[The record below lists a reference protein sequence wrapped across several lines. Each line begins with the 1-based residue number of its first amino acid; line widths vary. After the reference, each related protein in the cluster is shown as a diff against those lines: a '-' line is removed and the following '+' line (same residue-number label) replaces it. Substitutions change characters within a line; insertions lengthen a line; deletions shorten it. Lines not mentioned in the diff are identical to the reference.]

1 MKEKAKQIDG
11 LGAPQKKRSMLAITF
26 ERLKKDKLAVVGMIV
41 FSLIVIAAVLAPVI
55 APYNYN
61 DQDLFNTLS
70 APSIKNIFGTDSL
83 GRDIFSRVLYGAKYS
98 LTIGIVSVGVAM
110 VFGCVVG
117 SICGYYGGVVDMV
130 IMRFMD
136 LMQSVPDML
145 LAIAISAML
154 GPGFSNC
161 ILALSISRIP
171 VFIRLMRASLLSLR
185 EMEYIDAEKSINAS
199 VPRIMFKHLLPN
211 GIAPMI
217 VQATMAIA
225 GSILVAASLSF
236 IGLGVQP
243 PLPEWGAMLSEGR
256 DYIRTCP
263 HIVIFPGIMIMITVL
278 SINLFG
284 DGLRDALDPRLK
296 D

>member
-1 MKEKAKQIDG
+1 MT
-11 LGAPQKKRSMLAITF
+11 LA
-26 ERLKKDKLAVVGMIV
+26 RLKEDKLAVIGMVIFLIIV
-41 FSLIVIAAVLAPVI
+41 LAAIFAPVI
-55 APYNYN
+55 APYSYK
-61 DQDLFNTLS
+61 DQDLQNMRAL
-70 APSIKNIFGTDSL
+70 PSLEHIFGTDSL

-98 LTIGIVSVGVAM
+98 LSIGVISVTVAM
-110 VFGCVVG
+110 LFGCVVG

-130 IMRFMD
+130 IMRLMD
-136 LMQSVPDML
+136 LMQSIPDML

-154 GPGFSNC
+154 GPGFTNC
-161 ILALSISRIP
+161 ILAVSISRIP
-171 VFIRLMRASLLSLR
+171 VFIRLMRASLLNLR
-185 EMEYIDAEKSINAS
+185 DMEYIDAEISINAS
-199 VPRIMFKHLLPN
+199 APRIMFRHLLPN
-211 GIAPMI
+211 GISPMI

-256 DYIRTCP
+256 EYIRSSP
-263 HIVIFPGIMIMITVL
+263 HIAIFPGLMIMITVL

>member
-1 MKEKAKQIDG
+1 MT
-11 LGAPQKKRSMLAITF
+11 LA
-26 ERLKKDKLAVVGMIV
+26 RLKEDKLAVIGMVIFLIIV
-41 FSLIVIAAVLAPVI
+41 LAAIFAPVI
-55 APYNYN
+55 APYSYK
-61 DQDLFNTLS
+61 DQDLQNMRAL
-70 APSIKNIFGTDSL
+70 PSLEHIFGTDSL

-98 LTIGIVSVGVAM
+98 LSIGVISVTVAM
-110 VFGCVVG
+110 LFGCVVG

-130 IMRFMD
+130 IMRLMD
-136 LMQSVPDML
+136 LMQSIPDML

-154 GPGFSNC
+154 GPGFTNC

-171 VFIRLMRASLLSLR
+171 VFIRLMRASLLNLR
-185 EMEYIDAEKSINAS
+185 DMEYIDAEISINAS
-199 VPRIMFKHLLPN
+199 APRIMFRHLLPN
-211 GIAPMI
+211 GISPMI

-256 DYIRTCP
+256 EYIRSSP
-263 HIVIFPGIMIMITVL
+263 HIVIFPGLMIMITVL

>member
-1 MKEKAKQIDG
+1 MKKDSSTYGEK
-11 LGAPQKKRSMLAITF
+11 KKNLLFLTLA
-26 ERLKKDKLAVVGMIV
+26 RLKQDKLAVVGMII
-41 FSLIVIAAVLAPVI
+41 FLIIVLAAILAPVI
-55 APYNYN
+55 APYSYKE
-61 DQDLFNTLS
+61 QDLQNMRAL
-70 APSIKNIFGTDSL
+70 PSLEHIFGTDSL

-98 LTIGIVSVGVAM
+98 LSIGVISVSVAM
-110 VFGCVVG
+110 LFGCVVG

-130 IMRFMD
+130 IMRLMD
-136 LMQSVPDML
+136 LMQSIPDML

-154 GPGFSNC
+154 GPGFTNC

-171 VFIRLMRASLLSLR
+171 VFIRLMRASLLNLR
-185 EMEYIDAEKSINAS
+185 EMEYIDAEIAINAS
-199 VPRIMFKHLLPN
+199 APRIMFRHLLPN
-211 GIAPMI
+211 GISPMI

-256 DYIRTCP
+256 EYIRSSP
-263 HIVIFPGIMIMITVL
+263 HIVIFPGLMIMITVL

>member
-1 MKEKAKQIDG
+1 MKTDTSTFG
-11 LGAPQKKRSMLAITF
+11 KKKKNLLFLTLA
-26 ERLKKDKLAVVGMIV
+26 RLKQDKLAVIGMVIFLIIV
-41 FSLIVIAAVLAPVI
+41 LAAIFAPVI
-55 APYNYN
+55 APYSYK
-61 DQDLFNTLS
+61 DQDLQNMRAL
-70 APSIKNIFGTDSL
+70 PSMEHIFGTDSL

-98 LTIGIVSVGVAM
+98 LSIGIISVTVAM
-110 VFGCVVG
+110 LFGCVVG
-117 SICGYYGGVVDMV
+117 SICGYYGGVIDMV
-130 IMRFMD
+130 IMRLMD
-136 LMQSVPDML
+136 LMQSIPDML

-154 GPGFSNC
+154 GPGFTNC

-171 VFIRLMRASLLSLR
+171 VFIRLMRASLLNLR
-185 EMEYIDAEKSINAS
+185 EMEYIDAEISINAS
-199 VPRIMFKHLLPN
+199 APRIMFRHLLPN
-211 GIAPMI
+211 GISPMI

-256 DYIRTCP
+256 EYIRSSP
-263 HIVIFPGIMIMITVL
+263 HIVIFPGLMIMITVL

>member
-1 MKEKAKQIDG
+1 MKTDTSTFG
-11 LGAPQKKRSMLAITF
+11 KKKKNLLFLTLA
-26 ERLKKDKLAVVGMIV
+26 RLKQDKLAVIGMVIFLIIV
-41 FSLIVIAAVLAPVI
+41 LAAIFAPVI
-55 APYNYN
+55 APYSYK
-61 DQDLFNTLS
+61 DQDLQNMRAL
-70 APSIKNIFGTDSL
+70 PSMEHIFGTDSL

-98 LTIGIVSVGVAM
+98 LSIGIISVTVAM
-110 VFGCVVG
+110 LFGCVVG
-117 SICGYYGGVVDMV
+117 SICGYYGGVIDMV
-130 IMRFMD
+130 IMRLMD
-136 LMQSVPDML
+136 LMQSIPDML

-154 GPGFSNC
+154 GPGFTNC

-171 VFIRLMRASLLSLR
+171 VFIRLMRASLLNLR
-185 EMEYIDAEKSINAS
+185 EMEYIDAEISINAS
-199 VPRIMFKHLLPN
+199 APRIMFRHLLPN
-211 GIAPMI
+211 GISPMI

-243 PLPEWGAMLSEGR
+243 PLPEWGAMLSGGR
-256 DYIRTCP
+256 ENIRSSP
-263 HIVIFPGIMIMITVL
+263 HIVIFPGLMIMITVL

>member
-1 MKEKAKQIDG
+1 MKTDTSTFG
-11 LGAPQKKRSMLAITF
+11 KKKKNLLFLTLA
-26 ERLKKDKLAVVGMIV
+26 RLKQDKLAVIGMVIFLIIV
-41 FSLIVIAAVLAPVI
+41 LAAIFAPVI
-55 APYNYN
+55 APYSYK
-61 DQDLFNTLS
+61 DQDLQNMRAL
-70 APSIKNIFGTDSL
+70 PSMEHIFGTDSL

-98 LTIGIVSVGVAM
+98 LSIGIISVTVAM
-110 VFGCVVG
+110 LFGCVVG
-117 SICGYYGGVVDMV
+117 SICGYYGGVIDMV
-130 IMRFMD
+130 IMRLMD
-136 LMQSVPDML
+136 LMQSIPDML

-154 GPGFSNC
+154 GPGFTNC

-171 VFIRLMRASLLSLR
+171 VFIRLMRASLLNLR
-185 EMEYIDAEKSINAS
+185 EMEYIDAEISINAS
-199 VPRIMFKHLLPN
+199 APRIMFRHLLPN
-211 GIAPMI
+211 GISPMV

-256 DYIRTCP
+256 EYIRSSP
-263 HIVIFPGIMIMITVL
+263 HIVIFPGLMIMITVL

>member
-1 MKEKAKQIDG
+1 MERKKEAFEG
-11 LGAPQKKRSMLAITF
+11 RKKSLLLMTF
-26 ERLKKDKLAVVGMIV
+26 SRLKEDKLAVLGMII
-41 FSLIVIAAVLAPVI
+41 FLIMILAALLAPLI
-55 APYNYN
+55 APYSYKE
-61 DQDLFNTLS
+61 QDLQNVLASPS
-70 APSIKNIFGTDSL
+70 AQHFFGTDSL
-83 GRDIFSRVLYGAKYS
+83 GRDIFSRALYGAKYS
-98 LTIGIVSVGVAM
+98 LAIGVISVGVAM
-110 VFGCVVG
+110 LFGCVIG
-117 SICGYYGGVVDMV
+117 SICGYYGGWADMV
-130 IMRFMD
+130 IMRIMD
-136 LMQSVPDML
+136 LMQSIPDML

-171 VFIRLMRASLLSLR
+171 VFIRLMRASLLNLR
-185 EMEYIDAEKSINAS
+185 EMEYIDAEIAINAS
-199 VPRIMFKHLLPN
+199 APRIMFRHLLPN

-217 VQATMAIA
+217 VQSTMAIA

-256 DYIRTCP
+256 EYIRSSP
-263 HIVIFPGIMIMITVL
+263 HVVIFPGLMIMITVL
-278 SINLFG
+278 AINLFG

>member
-1 MKEKAKQIDG
+1 MKTDTSTFG
-11 LGAPQKKRSMLAITF
+11 KKKKNLLFLTLA
-26 ERLKKDKLAVVGMIV
+26 RLKQDKLAVIGMVIFLIIV
-41 FSLIVIAAVLAPVI
+41 LAAIFAPVI
-55 APYNYN
+55 APYSYK
-61 DQDLFNTLS
+61 DQDLQNMRAL
-70 APSIKNIFGTDSL
+70 PSMEHIFGTDSL

-98 LTIGIVSVGVAM
+98 LSIGIISVTVAM
-110 VFGCVVG
+110 LFGCVVG
-117 SICGYYGGVVDMV
+117 SICGYYGGVIDMV
-130 IMRFMD
+130 IMRLMD
-136 LMQSVPDML
+136 LMQSIPDML

-154 GPGFSNC
+154 GPGFTNC

-171 VFIRLMRASLLSLR
+171 VFIRLMRASLLNLR
-185 EMEYIDAEKSINAS
+185 EMEYIDAEISTNAS
-199 VPRIMFKHLLPN
+199 APRIMFRHLLPN
-211 GIAPMI
+211 GISPMI

-256 DYIRTCP
+256 EYIRSSP
-263 HIVIFPGIMIMITVL
+263 HIVIFPGLMIMITVL

>member
-1 MKEKAKQIDG
+1 MKTDTSTFG
-11 LGAPQKKRSMLAITF
+11 KKKKNLLFLTLA
-26 ERLKKDKLAVVGMIV
+26 RLKQDKLAVIGMVIFLIIV
-41 FSLIVIAAVLAPVI
+41 LAAIFAPVI
-55 APYNYN
+55 APYSYK
-61 DQDLFNTLS
+61 DQDLQNMRAL
-70 APSIKNIFGTDSL
+70 PSMEHIFGTDSL

-98 LTIGIVSVGVAM
+98 LSIGIISVTVAM
-110 VFGCVVG
+110 LFGCVVG
-117 SICGYYGGVVDMV
+117 SICGYYGGVIDMV
-130 IMRFMD
+130 IMRLMD
-136 LMQSVPDML
+136 LMQSIPDML

-154 GPGFSNC
+154 GPGFTNC

-171 VFIRLMRASLLSLR
+171 VFIGLMRASLLNLR
-185 EMEYIDAEKSINAS
+185 EMEYIDAEISINAS
-199 VPRIMFKHLLPN
+199 APRIMFRHLLPN
-211 GIAPMI
+211 GISPMI

-256 DYIRTCP
+256 EYIRSSP
-263 HIVIFPGIMIMITVL
+263 HIVIFPGLMIMITVL

>member
-1 MKEKAKQIDG
+1 MT
-11 LGAPQKKRSMLAITF
+11 LA
-26 ERLKKDKLAVVGMIV
+26 RLKEDKLAVIGMVIFLIIV
-41 FSLIVIAAVLAPVI
+41 LAAIFAPVI
-55 APYNYN
+55 APYSYK
-61 DQDLFNTLS
+61 DQDLQNMRAL
-70 APSIKNIFGTDSL
+70 PSLEHIFGTDSL

-98 LTIGIVSVGVAM
+98 LSIGVISVTVAM
-110 VFGCVVG
+110 LFGCVVG

-130 IMRFMD
+130 IMRLMD
-136 LMQSVPDML
+136 LMQSIPDML

-154 GPGFSNC
+154 GPGFTNC

-171 VFIRLMRASLLSLR
+171 VFIRLMRASLLNLR
-185 EMEYIDAEKSINAS
+185 DMEYIDAEISINAS
-199 VPRIMFKHLLPN
+199 APRIMFRHLLPN
-211 GIAPMI
+211 GISPMI

-256 DYIRTCP
+256 EYIRSSP
-263 HIVIFPGIMIMITVL
+263 HIAIFPGLMIMITVL

>member
-1 MKEKAKQIDG
+1 MKTDTSTFG
-11 LGAPQKKRSMLAITF
+11 KKKKNLLFLTLA
-26 ERLKKDKLAVVGMIV
+26 RLKQDKLAVIGMVIFLIIV
-41 FSLIVIAAVLAPVI
+41 LAAIFAPVI
-55 APYNYN
+55 APYSYK
-61 DQDLFNTLS
+61 DQDLQNMRAL
-70 APSIKNIFGTDSL
+70 PSMEHIFGTDSL

-98 LTIGIVSVGVAM
+98 LSIGIISVTVAM
-110 VFGCVVG
+110 LFGCVVG
-117 SICGYYGGVVDMV
+117 SICGYYGGVIDMV
-130 IMRFMD
+130 NMR
-136 LMQSVPDML
+136 LMVLVQSIPDML

-154 GPGFSNC
+154 GPGFTNC

-171 VFIRLMRASLLSLR
+171 VFIRLMRASLLNLR
-185 EMEYIDAEKSINAS
+185 EMEYIDAEISINAS
-199 VPRIMFKHLLPN
+199 APRIMFRHLLPN
-211 GIAPMI
+211 GISPMI

-256 DYIRTCP
+256 EYIRSSP
-263 HIVIFPGIMIMITVL
+263 HIVIFPGLMIMITVL

>member
-1 MKEKAKQIDG
+1 MKTDTSTFG
-11 LGAPQKKRSMLAITF
+11 KKKKNLLFLTLA
-26 ERLKKDKLAVVGMIV
+26 RLKQDKLAVIGMVIFLIIV
-41 FSLIVIAAVLAPVI
+41 LATIFAPVI
-55 APYNYN
+55 APYSYK
-61 DQDLFNTLS
+61 DQDLQNMRAL
-70 APSIKNIFGTDSL
+70 PSMEHIFGTDSL

-98 LTIGIVSVGVAM
+98 LSIGIISVTVAM
-110 VFGCVVG
+110 LFGCVVG
-117 SICGYYGGVVDMV
+117 SICGYYGGVIDMV
-130 IMRFMD
+130 IMRLMD
-136 LMQSVPDML
+136 LMQSIPDML

-154 GPGFSNC
+154 GPGFTNC

-171 VFIRLMRASLLSLR
+171 VFIRLMRASLLNLR
-185 EMEYIDAEKSINAS
+185 EMEYIDAEISINAS
-199 VPRIMFKHLLPN
+199 APRIMFRHLLPN
-211 GIAPMI
+211 GISPMI

-256 DYIRTCP
+256 EYIRSSP
-263 HIVIFPGIMIMITVL
+263 HIVIFPGLMIMITVL

>member
-1 MKEKAKQIDG
+1 MKTDTSTFG
-11 LGAPQKKRSMLAITF
+11 KKKKKLLFLTLA
-26 ERLKKDKLAVVGMIV
+26 RLKQDKLAVIGMVIFLIIV
-41 FSLIVIAAVLAPVI
+41 LAAIFAPVI
-55 APYNYN
+55 APYSYK
-61 DQDLFNTLS
+61 DQDLQNMRAL
-70 APSIKNIFGTDSL
+70 PSMEHIFGTDSL

-98 LTIGIVSVGVAM
+98 LSIGIISVTVAM
-110 VFGCVVG
+110 LFGCVVG
-117 SICGYYGGVVDMV
+117 SICGYYGGVIDMV
-130 IMRFMD
+130 IMRLMD
-136 LMQSVPDML
+136 LMQSIPDML

-154 GPGFSNC
+154 GPGFTNC

-171 VFIRLMRASLLSLR
+171 VFIRLMRASLLNLR
-185 EMEYIDAEKSINAS
+185 EMEYIDAEISINAS
-199 VPRIMFKHLLPN
+199 APRIMFRHLLPN
-211 GIAPMI
+211 GISPMI

-256 DYIRTCP
+256 EYIRSSP
-263 HIVIFPGIMIMITVL
+263 HIVIFPGLMIMITVL

>member
-1 MKEKAKQIDG
+1 MKTDTSTFG
-11 LGAPQKKRSMLAITF
+11 KKKKNLLFLTLA
-26 ERLKKDKLAVVGMIV
+26 RLKQDKLAVIGMVIFLIIV
-41 FSLIVIAAVLAPVI
+41 LAAIFAPVI
-55 APYNYN
+55 APYSYK
-61 DQDLFNTLS
+61 DQDLQNMRAL
-70 APSIKNIFGTDSL
+70 PSMEHIFGTDSL

-98 LTIGIVSVGVAM
+98 LSIGIISVTVAM
-110 VFGCVVG
+110 LFGCVVG
-117 SICGYYGGVVDMV
+117 SICGYYGGVIDMV
-130 IMRFMD
+130 IMRLMD
-136 LMQSVPDML
+136 LMQSIPDML

-154 GPGFSNC
+154 GPGFTNC

-171 VFIRLMRASLLSLR
+171 VFIRLMRASLLNLR
-185 EMEYIDAEKSINAS
+185 EMEYIDAEISINAS
-199 VPRIMFKHLLPN
+199 APRIMFRHLLPN
-211 GIAPMI
+211 GISPMI

-256 DYIRTCP
+256 EYIRSSP
-263 HIVIFPGIMIMITVL
+263 HIVIFPGLMIMITVL

-284 DGLRDALDPRLK
+284 DGLRDALDPRPK